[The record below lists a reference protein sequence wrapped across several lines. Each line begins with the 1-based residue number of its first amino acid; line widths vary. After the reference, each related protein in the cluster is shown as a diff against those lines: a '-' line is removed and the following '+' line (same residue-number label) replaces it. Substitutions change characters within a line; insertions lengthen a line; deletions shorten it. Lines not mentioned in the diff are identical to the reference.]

1 MRNATEAVHERSD
14 QINVGYRSNAVIAWQ
29 SPSGPKSEPYGIS
42 AINDVIWYSESN
54 ATPNMIVR
62 FDPKTSKFQSWPIPG
77 GGNIVRNT
85 SVTRDGKFVLANSLV
100 NTVTLV
106 TIRK

>member
-1 MRNATEAVHERSD
+1 
-14 QINVGYRSNAVIAWQ
+14 
-29 SPSGPKSEPYGIS
+29 
-42 AINDVIWYSESN
+42 
-54 ATPNMIVR
+54 
-62 FDPKTSKFQSWPIPG
+62 
-77 GGNIVRNT
+77 VRNT

>member
-1 MRNATEAVHERSD
+1 
-14 QINVGYRSNAVIAWQ
+14 
-29 SPSGPKSEPYGIS
+29 
-42 AINDVIWYSESN
+42 
-54 ATPNMIVR
+54 VR
-62 FDPKTSKFQSWPIPG
+62 FDPKTEKFQSWVIPG

-85 SVTRDGKFVLANSLV
+85 SVTRDSKFVLANSLV